1 MRKRL
6 LKFSRNPKKTKDK
19 KFKLNNYYNLSR
31 NISIRYRLIFF
42 YGLLILSILIIIGG
56 TSLIQYR
63 KAIADKSRMFSSQI
77 TTQIKQNILNEM
89 DKHTD
94 LAKSLSME
102 TDIQN
107 YLMNSKDMDYN
118 EKYEATTSLTKLMRI
133 RALANDNL
141 KNISILDGENNSL
154 GNTALSMI
162 DYLSKNE
169 VIQPTWILQ
178 KNDDTYSI
186 YNVSPINSP
195 DSGENIG
202 LLVQEIDTNIFS
214 NIIKDIDL
222 GEGANVSIVSLDGTI
237 IGNSDKINIGQ
248 KYKENKIIEDI
259 VTEIK
264 LLNEENAEETFSDSR
279 SNQLISFS
287 NIGVNDWYL
296 LSTIPYSYLNKEAN
310 LISINIIIIGIISFF
325 IAMVISILIS
335 KGISKSLK
343 ELIDDMDKAKSGD
356 LNIDIKD
363 NYKDEIGKVN
373 GAFKEMLIKI
383 SKLIV
388 DIKNL
393 IDNISNGTKVIS
405 ISAEHSYAV
414 SEEISATMSEI
425 EAGAV
430 GQVLSANES
439 LDSMNNLS
447 DEINIVNDKTSNV
460 LSHLEITRK
469 IQNGAVD
476 TVNTL
481 NLRAKESNEISLE
494 IANEINELNHE
505 VKEIKDIVDIITDIS
520 EQTNLLSLNAAIE
533 AARAGE
539 QGKGFAVVADEVRN
553 LANKSKESSIKIA
566 NIINNIQKK
575 TEGVANM
582 ASNSKGIINQQ
593 MNALKNTSSAFQE
606 IFYSM
611 GKIDDELKDFSRS
624 IDNIVHSKEA
634 TKSAI
639 ENIVAISEE
648 TEATTREVSSATQ
661 EQIKEI
667 EKVSDFSKELDKIVE
682 NLKNTISYFHIE
694 DKSVD

>member
-1 MRKRL
+1 MKKRA
-6 LKFSRNPKKTKDK
+6 LKFSRNLKKSKSK
-19 KFKLNNYYNLSR
+19 SFKLNNYYDLLR
-31 NISIRYRLIFF
+31 NISIRYRLLLF
-42 YGLLILSILIIIGG
+42 YGLLIFSILIIIGG
-56 TSLIQYR
+56 TSLFQYR
-63 KAIADKSRMFSSQI
+63 KAISDKSRMFSSQI
-77 TTQIKQNILNEM
+77 TTQIKRNILNEM
-89 DKHTD
+89 DKHND

-102 TDIQN
+102 SDIQN

-118 EKYEATTSLTKLMRI
+118 EKYQATISLSKLMRI
-133 RALANDNL
+133 RALANNNL
-141 KNISILDGENNSL
+141 QNISILDGQNNSL

-162 DYLSKNE
+162 DYLSENE
-169 VIQPTWILQ
+169 VTESTWILQ
-178 KNDDTYSI
+178 KNDDTYSVF
-186 YNVSPINSP
+186 NVSPINSP
-195 DSGENIG
+195 NNGEKIG

-214 NIIKDIDL
+214 NVIKDIDL

-237 IGNSDKINIGQ
+237 IGDSAKINIGQ

-259 VTEIK
+259 STEIK
-264 LLNEENAEETFSDSR
+264 LLNEKNSKETFSDSR
-279 SNQLISFS
+279 NKQLVSFS

-310 LISINIIIIGIISFF
+310 LISINIIIIGLISFF
-325 IAMVISILIS
+325 IAMIISILIS
-335 KGISKSLK
+335 KGISKSLQ
-343 ELIDDMDKAKSGD
+343 ELIDDMNKAKSGD

-393 IDNISNGTKVIS
+393 IENISSGTKVIS
-405 ISAEHSYAV
+405 MSAGHSYAV
-414 SEEISATMSEI
+414 SEEIAANMSEI
-425 EAGAV
+425 ESGAV

-469 IQNGAVD
+469 LQNGAVD
-476 TVNTL
+476 TVNIL

-494 IANEINELNHE
+494 IANEINELNYE
-505 VKEIKDIVDIITDIS
+505 VKVIKDIVDIIKDIS

-553 LANKSKESSIKIA
+553 LANKSKESSIRIT
-566 NIINNIQKK
+566 NIINNIQRK

-582 ASNSKGIINQQ
+582 ASNSKGIISQQ
-593 MNALKNTSSAFQE
+593 MNALKNTSSAFE
-606 IFYSM
+606 DIFYSM
-611 GKIDDELKDFSRS
+611 GKIDDELKEFARS
-624 IDNIVHSKEA
+624 IDSIVQSKEV
-634 TKSAI
+634 TKTAI
-639 ENIVAISEE
+639 ENIVSISEE

-667 EKVSDFSKELDKIVE
+667 EKVSDFSKELDTIVE
-682 NLKNTISYFHIE
+682 NLKHTISYFHIE